1 MLLTRLENRKNSN
14 ADRMISRTAVN
25 VQQVGRSPLQIRRY
39 RKLQWN
45 NSIMRKHQY
54 QVSDESANLSL
65 SYKLDKMSDSSSSF
79 NKGMVSPKSKVSKQ
93 RAIPVQSVQRSAEK
107 NIDSGKN
114 NIVVQRSVSLEPA
127 RIIEKKN
134 SGIQSKELFLWAKP
148 IQRQSDEEDIK
159 GKSKSSDGVSSMFGD
174 ASFGEIL
181 SGKLIQAASLPRN
194 SFYKPTMIFRQPDEE
209 DIQGKSQSSSD
220 NNDTFG
226 SNNNGKISGEI
237 AGIGHGILS
246 PKMILREVSE
256 EEVQKKPQNIVMK
269 SDAFEGSEPFNSIM
283 SKSKGGRALS
293 MPTMVLRQNNDE
305 EIQEK
310 SNATDVITASPVQK
324 SNKIGSVAEMH
335 TGVIQGIIERKENEM
350 VSPKMVLRQVPE
362 EEVQEK
368 PLAEA
373 QGLSSVVLKKDA
385 GAEPYGA
392 IMPKSKGVR
401 ALSMPTMVLRQNND
415 EEIQEKSNTTDVT
428 IASPVQKSNK
438 IGSVAEMHTGMIQ
451 GIIERKENEMVSP
464 KMVLRQVPEE
474 EVQEKPLAGAQGLSS
489 VALKKDAGSES
500 YGAIMPKS
508 KGIRALSMPT
518 MVLRQN
524 NDEEIQGKH
533 ISRKLALSGITEGS
547 NQYKTIGRKHR
558 DIIGQTV
565 SGLDNRI
572 VTPKMILREESEE
585 EIGLKPL
592 SSVAMTSDH
601 SMGGVISQ
609 KQIRGITNILQ
620 RRRAG
625 GFHHNSEEKSNHA
638 IMRAMD
644 GGYLNPQAANVDNS
658 KQDGAFADT
667 SNLVYK
673 KPIVMATDKVSGN
686 SSSAGIWRTREE
698 PSENTMM
705 TMPLAK
711 TAYLNPENKNSD
723 TMNEAIM
730 TAPSDNFMQMSTLDN
745 TTTASNTGP
754 DVENLAS
761 EVYKLIETKL
771 EIERERMGM

>member
-1 MLLTRLENRKNSN
+1 VLLTRLENRKNSN

-368 PLAEA
+368 PLA
-373 QGLSSVVLKKDA
+373 
-385 GAEPYGA
+385 
-392 IMPKSKGVR
+392 
-401 ALSMPTMVLRQNND
+401 
-415 EEIQEKSNTTDVT
+415 
-428 IASPVQKSNK
+428 
-438 IGSVAEMHTGMIQ
+438 
-451 GIIERKENEMVSP
+451 
-464 KMVLRQVPEE
+464 
-474 EVQEKPLAGAQGLSS
+474 GAQGLSS